1 MVLVRKIFCYTRKI
15 FAIALEK
22 PGKMCNNQEKSK
34 LGIVHFDQM
43 EDGMFYKAELDYL
56 MKVLRKMHLQALL
69 LEQGEGR
76 DYRIDF
82 GFRKFLGIEE
92 YYERIFRSS
101 SLWFG
106 KNAIYRM
113 QDEFC
118 CTYVF
123 LPLPQTPVPQALLI
137 GPYITFEMGRED
149 MARTVERFA
158 VPVGRFPAIEEYYKS
173 VPVLRNE
180 AALFSMLTAFGEVL
194 WGDPAAFEVIDLD
207 VGPAGPI
214 EIPPEETD
222 LRHGEDMLLRMKLV
236 EARYKYENE
245 LMELIA
251 QGQTHR
257 AEVMTMSFYTQ
268 KLQQRV
274 SDTLRNMKNYLIIGN
289 TLMRKA
295 AERGGV
301 HPVYLD
307 SVSSDFARK
316 IENLPGL
323 ENGQAL
329 MEAMAGTYSRLVR
342 EHSVKQ
348 YSPIVQNAV
357 TYIEMW
363 LANDLSLGALA
374 SVLNVNASYLS
385 TLFRKETG
393 QTVTEYVTQKRMQ
406 AGAHLLCTTQLQVQ
420 MIAQHCGIFDVNYF
434 TKLFRK
440 YYNLTPTQYRNKES
454 SQPGAMKK

>member
-1 MVLVRKIFCYTRKI
+1 
-15 FAIALEK
+15 
-22 PGKMCNNQEKSK
+22 
-34 LGIVHFDQM
+34 M

-56 MKVLRKMHLQALL
+56 MRVMRKMHLQALL
-69 LEQGEGR
+69 LERGEGR

-82 GFRKFLGIEE
+82 GFRKFLGIGE
-92 YYERIFRSS
+92 YYERLFRSS
-101 SLWFG
+101 GLWSE
-106 KNAIYRM
+106 KKAIYRM

-123 LPLPQTPVPQALLI
+123 LPLPQTPAPQALLI
-137 GPYITFEMGRED
+137 GPYITFEMSRED
-149 MARTVERFA
+149 MARTVERYA
-158 VPVGRFPAIEEYYKS
+158 IPVGRFPAIEEYYKS

-180 AALFSMLTAFGEVL
+180 IPLFSMLTAFGEIL
-194 WGDPAAFEVIDLD
+194 WGDSASFEVADLD
-207 VGPAGPI
+207 MEPTEPI
-214 EIPPEETD
+214 KLPQDETGLSQEEDT
-222 LRHGEDMLLRMKLV
+222 LLRMKLV
-236 EARYKYENE
+236 EARYRYENE
-245 LMELIA
+245 LMEMVA

-257 AEVMTMSFYTQ
+257 AEAVTMSFYPQ
-268 KLQQRV
+268 KLQQRL

-385 TLFRKETG
+385 ALFRSETG
-393 QTVTEYVTQKRMQ
+393 QTVTEYVTRKRMQ
-406 AGAHLLCTTQLQVQ
+406 TGAHLLCTTQLQVQ
-420 MIAQHCGIFDVNYF
+420 TVAQHCGIFDVNYF
-434 TKLFRK
+434 TKLFKK
-440 YYNLTPTQYRNKES
+440 YYKLTPTQFRSKEAA
-454 SQPGAMKK
+454 QPGSAKK